1 MIQEKEVVIVAACR
15 TPFDKFGGVM
25 REVPSIELGRMV
37 LEEVV
42 RRAGVEKS
50 AVEEIFY
57 GCCMHAE
64 FAMYQNIPARQ
75 AMLKAGFPP
84 ETLSSSVDRACCS
97 SMLAVEQAFNAIRF
111 GEREVC
117 IAAGA
122 ENMSNLAYLVSP
134 KIRWGTK
141 MGPVE
146 MDDQVFPNGYGRT
159 GWNPVALD
167 AGNVALEYDV
177 SREEQDRWAAQ
188 SQQRYQDALAA
199 GRWDAEMFPIEV
211 PGPKNTTIR
220 VDADAGPRPGTTYE
234 SLAKLKTVYGSP
246 TITAGNAPGMNTG
259 ASAILL
265 MSADKAKELGLK
277 PLAYVRAVASV
288 ADKAEY
294 IPRVPAT
301 AIKEAVQKM
310 GLGVDDIDL
319 IEINEAFAAMP
330 LVSTKILGDGDKA
343 RIERL
348 RSITNVNGGAI
359 ALGHPVGAT
368 GARLVMTCMFELIR
382 RGGGIGAAA
391 ICGGLA
397 QGDCV
402 MIEVRPEA

>member
-1 MIQEKEVVIVAACR
+1 MNTEREVVIVSACR
-15 TPFDKFGGVM
+15 TPYDHYGGAM
-25 REVPSIELGRMV
+25 REVPSIELARMV

-42 RRAGVEKS
+42 KRVDFPKDK
-50 AVEEIFY
+50 VDEIFY

-75 AMLKAGFPP
+75 AMLNAGFSP
-84 ETLSSSVDRACCS
+84 ETLSSTVDRACCS
-97 SMLAVEQAFNAIRF
+97 SMYAVEQAYDAIRF
-111 GEREVC
+111 GQRDVC
-117 IAAGA
+117 IASGA
-122 ENMSNLAYLVSP
+122 ENMSNTAYLVSP

-141 MGPVE
+141 MGAVE
-146 MDDQVFPNGYGRT
+146 MDDQLFPNGYGRT

-177 SREEQDRWAAQ
+177 LREEQDEWAVR
-188 SQQRYQDALAA
+188 SQQRYGKALQEGKWA
-199 GRWDAEMFPIEV
+199 DEIFPVEV
-211 PGPKNTTIR
+211 PGPRRTTVTIEG
-220 VDADAGPRPGTTYE
+220 DTGPKPDTTYE
-234 SLAKLKTVYGSP
+234 SLAKLRTIYDSP

-265 MSADKAKELGLK
+265 MSADKAEEFGLK
-277 PLAYVRAVASV
+277 ALAYVRGSASV

-301 AIKEAVQKM
+301 AISQVLDEAK
-310 GLGVDDIDL
+310 LSLDDIKV

-330 LVSTKILGDGDKA
+330 LVSTKILGGDDPDK
-343 RIERL
+343 IEQIRDK
-348 RSITNVNGGAI
+348 TNINGGAI

-368 GARLVMTCMFELIR
+368 GARLVMTCMYELIR
-382 RGGGIGAAA
+382 QGGGYGVAS

-402 MIEVRPEA
+402 LIEVKQ